1 MIKKEYMTPEVEEI
15 EIELQANVLL
25 DMSTD
30 NGENNS
36 DEIDDL

>member
-1 MIKKEYMTPEVEEI
+1 MKKMYFAPEVEEI
-15 EIELQANVLL
+15 ELELQNALL

-30 NGENNS
+30 NGDNNS